1 MTDIVQTQPPLVKAQ
16 PPLVQAQPPLVQT
29 GICPSTTKR
38 LHKVLRPGYQL
49 ELGTTCHDGRP
60 ITESWRYKEAK
71 RRGISILG
79 KKPTV
84 GSMTM
89 KEKHELLVD
98 KYAPTSVEH
107 IIGHKD
113 AIQQITAWLSSWEPK
128 KPGLLITGPPG
139 IGKTSMIHC
148 IAQRQ
153 SYKVTEYNAS
163 DSRSISVLRGLI
175 SLGMK
180 RLQKEVV
187 VMDEIDGLSER
198 GGVGEIADLIRK
210 SLSPIICIANECPPK
225 LKPIV
230 SACTH
235 IKCSRPI
242 KSTIAAAVVAI
253 AKKENITI
261 SKADIETLC
270 EENGNDIRSILN
282 RLDFYR
288 GDLMGN
294 ANKDATLRLDLFS
307 ATQKLFHSRRL
318 SLDQAADFVY
328 VDYFMVPLM
337 VQEAYVAASKDSLDN
352 IVAAAEFISDGDL
365 FQRRLQKTQD
375 WSLLPQIVQTTV
387 AAARTVSGPAPFQI
401 FPQLLGKNS
410 KRMKHMRLMEDMS
423 RSQTCSK
430 KALRLDSAE
439 WYQQILLK
447 PLLVEKPNIKGTIQR
462 MMAMKLTRDDVLD
475 TLDNVLFT
483 PIEVPTKV
491 KTAFT
496 REYNKSVMP
505 VKKRK
510 RIMDSDSEEDEE
522 VKELDGEMELLNL

>member
-1 MTDIVQTQPPLVKAQ
+1 MNI
-16 PPLVQAQPPLVQT
+16 VQT
-29 GICPSTTKR
+29 GICPPTSQR

-71 RRGISILG
+71 RRGISILK

-84 GSMTM
+84 GSVTM

-113 AIQQITAWLSSWEPK
+113 AIQQITAWLSSWTYK
-128 KPGLLITGPPG
+128 KPGLFITGPPG

-148 IAQRQ
+148 IAESQG
-153 SYKVTEYNAS
+153 YKVTEYNAS

-180 RLQKEVV
+180 RLQQEVV

-235 IKCSRPI
+235 IKCSRPV
-242 KSTIAAAVVAI
+242 KSTIAAAIVAI
-253 AKKENITI
+253 AKKEHITI

-307 ATQKLFHSRRL
+307 ATQKLFHSRR
-318 SLDQAADFVY
+318 STLDQAADFVY

-337 VQEAYVAASKDSLDN
+337 VQEAYVAASKDSLEN
-352 IVAAAEFISDGDL
+352 MVTASEFISDGDL

-410 KRMKHMRLMEDMS
+410 KRMKHMRLMEELS
-423 RSQTCSK
+423 RSQHLSK

-439 WYQQILLK
+439 YYHRILLK
-447 PLLVEKPNIKGTIQR
+447 PLLVEKPDIKGTIQR
-462 MMAMKLTRDDVLD
+462 LEAMKLTRDDLLD
-475 TLDNVLFT
+475 TLNDVLFT
-483 PIEVPTKV
+483 PVEIPTKV

-496 REYNKSVMP
+496 REYNKSVAP
-505 VKKRK
+505 GIKRK
-510 RIMDSDSEEDEE
+510 RMDSDSEEDEE

>member
-1 MTDIVQTQPPLVKAQ
+1 MDIVQAQ

-29 GICPSTTKR
+29 GICPPTSQR
-38 LHKVLRPGYQL
+38 LHKVLRPGYTLQ
-49 ELGTTCHDGRP
+49 LGTTCHDGRP

-71 RRGISILG
+71 RRGISILA
-79 KKPTV
+79 KKPAV
-84 GSMTM
+84 GVPM
-89 KEKHELLVD
+89 KEKQELLVD
-98 KYAPTSVEH
+98 KYAPTSISN

-113 AIQQITAWLSSWEPK
+113 VIQQITAWLSTWSYK
-128 KPGLLITGPPG
+128 KPGLFITGPPG

-148 IAQRQ
+148 IAQSQ
-153 SYKVTEYNAS
+153 GYKVTEYNAS
-163 DSRSISVLRGLI
+163 DARSISVLRGLI

-180 RLQKEVV
+180 RLQQEVI

-210 SLSPIICIANECPPK
+210 SRSPMICIANECPPK

-235 IKCSRPI
+235 IKCSRPV
-242 KSTIAAAVVAI
+242 KSTIAAAIMAI
-253 AKKENITI
+253 AKKENITV
-261 SKADIETLC
+261 SKADIEKLC

-307 ATQKLFHSRRL
+307 ATQKLFHSRHTT
-318 SLDQAADFVY
+318 LDQAADFVY

-337 VQEAYVAASKDSLDN
+337 VQEAYVAASKGSLDD
-352 IVAAAEFISDGDL
+352 IVAASEFISDGDL
-365 FQRRLQKTQD
+365 FQRRLQKSQD
-375 WSLLPQIVQTTV
+375 WSLLPHIVQTTV
-387 AAARTVSGPAPFQI
+387 AAAHTVSGPAPFQI

-410 KRMKHMRLMEDMS
+410 KKMKHMRLLEDMS
-423 RSQTCSK
+423 RSQACSK
-430 KALRLDSAE
+430 KTLRLDSAE
-439 WYQQILLK
+439 WYHRILLK
-447 PLLVEKPNIKGTIQR
+447 PLLADKPDLKGTIQR
-462 MMAMKLTRDDVLD
+462 MEAMKLTRDDLLD
-475 TLDNVLFT
+475 TLNDVLFA
-483 PIEVPTKV
+483 PVEVPTKV

-505 VKKRK
+505 GVKKRK
-510 RIMDSDSEEDEE
+510 RLMMDSDSESDTSLEDED

>member
-1 MTDIVQTQPPLVKAQ
+1 MTDVQS
-16 PPLVQAQPPLVQT
+16 PLVQT
-29 GICPSTTKR
+29 GICPPSSHR
-38 LHKVLRPGYQL
+38 IHKVLRPGYTLQ
-49 ELGTTCHDGRP
+49 LGTTCHDGRP

-71 RRGISILG
+71 RRGIPITA
-79 KKPTV
+79 KRPKVDTPI
-84 GSMTM
+84 

-113 AIQQITAWLSSWEPK
+113 AIQQITTWLQTWEPM
-128 KPGLLITGPPG
+128 KPGLFITGPPG

-148 IAQRQ
+148 IAHSQG
-153 SYKVTEYNAS
+153 YNVTEYNAS
-163 DSRSISVLRGLI
+163 DSRSITVLRGLI

-210 SLSPIICIANECPPK
+210 SVTPIICIANECPPK
-225 LKPIV
+225 LKPIINA
-230 SACTH
+230 STH
-235 IKCSRPI
+235 IKCSRPV
-242 KSTIAAAVVAI
+242 KSTIANAIVAI

-261 SKADIETLC
+261 TKADIEKLC
-270 EENGNDIRSILN
+270 EENGNDIRSIIN

-288 GDLMGN
+288 GDLTSN

-307 ATQKLFHSRRL
+307 ASQKLIGNRRTT
-318 SLDQAADFVY
+318 LDQAADYVY

-337 VQEAYVAASKDSLDN
+337 VQEAYIAASKDSLDN
-352 IVAAAEFISDGDL
+352 IVRAAEFISDGDI
-365 FQRRLQKTQD
+365 FQKQLYKSQD

-410 KRMKHMRLMEDMS
+410 KKMKHMRLMEEMS
-423 RSQTCSK
+423 RSQQLSK
-430 KALRLDSAE
+430 KAMRLDCAE
-439 WYQQILLK
+439 WYQRILLR
-447 PLLVEKPNIKGTIQR
+447 PLLADKPDIKGTIQR
-462 MMAMKLTRDDVLD
+462 MEAMRLTRDDVLD
-475 TLDNVLFT
+475 TLHEVLST
-483 PIEVPTKV
+483 PVEVPTKV

-496 REYNKSVMP
+496 REYNKMMSGD

-510 RIMDSDSEEDEE
+510 RIIDSDEELDTSLEDEE

>member
-1 MTDIVQTQPPLVKAQ
+1 VELVRTITMDI
-16 PPLVQAQPPLVQT
+16 VQT

-49 ELGTTCHDGRP
+49 ELGTACHDGRP

-71 RRGISILG
+71 RLGISILR
-79 KKPTV
+79 KKPAV
-84 GSMTM
+84 GAVNHVMI
-89 KEKHELLVD
+89 EKQELLVD

-113 AIQQITAWLSSWEPK
+113 AIQQIMTWLSNWTYK
-128 KPGLLITGPPG
+128 KPGLFITGPPG

-148 IAQRQ
+148 IAQHQ
-153 SYKVTEYNAS
+153 GYKIAEYNAS
-163 DSRSISVLRGLI
+163 DARSISVLRGLI

-180 RLQKEVV
+180 RLQKEVI

-210 SLSPIICIANECPPK
+210 SPSPMICIANECPPK

-235 IKCSRPI
+235 IKCSRPV
-242 KSTIAAAVVAI
+242 KSTIATAIVAI

-261 SKADIETLC
+261 SKADIEKLC

-288 GDLMGN
+288 GNLMGN
-294 ANKDATLRLDLFS
+294 ADKDATLRLDLFS
-307 ATQKLFHSRRL
+307 ATQKLFGNRRTT
-318 SLDQAADFVY
+318 LDQAADFVY

-337 VQEAYVAASKDSLDN
+337 VQEAYIAASKGSLDD
-352 IVAAAEFISDGDL
+352 IVTAAEFISDGDL
-365 FQRRLQKTQD
+365 MQKRLYQSQD
-375 WSLLPQIVQTTV
+375 WSLLPHIVQTSV
-387 AAARTVSGPAPFQI
+387 AAARTVVGPAPFQI

-410 KRMKHMRLMEDMS
+410 KKMKHMRLLEDMS
-423 RSQTCSK
+423 RTQACSK
-430 KALRLDSAE
+430 KTLRLDCAE
-439 WYQQILLK
+439 WYHRILLK
-447 PLLVEKPNIKGTIQR
+447 PLLVEKPDIKGVIKR
-462 MMAMKLTRDDVLD
+462 IEAMKLTRDDLLD
-475 TLDNVLFT
+475 TLNDVLFT
-483 PIEVPTKV
+483 PVEVPTKV

-505 VKKRK
+505 GLKRK
-510 RIMDSDSEEDEE
+510 RMADSDSDSDSED
-522 VKELDGEMELLNL
+522 VKELDGEMELLNLL

>member
-1 MTDIVQTQPPLVKAQ
+1 MTE
-16 PPLVQAQPPLVQT
+16 LVQAQPPLVQT
-29 GICPSTTKR
+29 GICPSTTTR

-71 RRGISILG
+71 RLGIPILK

-84 GSMTM
+84 GTVHHVI

-148 IAQRQ
+148 IAQHQ
-153 SYKVTEYNAS
+153 GYKITEYNAS

-210 SLSPIICIANECPPK
+210 SPSPMICIANECPPK

-235 IKCSRPI
+235 IKCSRPV
-242 KSTIAAAVVAI
+242 KSTIATAIVAI

-288 GDLMGN
+288 GDLMGD

-307 ATQKLFHSRRL
+307 ATQKLIGNRRTT
-318 SLDQAADFVY
+318 LDQAADFVY

-337 VQEAYVAASKDSLDN
+337 VQEAYVAASKGSLED
-352 IVAAAEFISDGDL
+352 IVTASEFISDGDL

-410 KRMKHMRLMEDMS
+410 KRMKHMRLMEEMS
-423 RSQTCSK
+423 RSQACSK
-430 KALRLDSAE
+430 KALRLDCAE

-447 PLLVEKPNIKGTIQR
+447 PLLVEKPDIKGTMKR
-462 MMAMKLTRDDVLD
+462 MEVIKLTRDDVLD
-475 TLDNVLFT
+475 TLNDVLFT
-483 PIEVPTKV
+483 PIEIPTKV
-491 KTAFT
+491 KTSFT
-496 REYNKSVMP
+496 REYNKSVAP
-505 VKKRK
+505 AKKRK
-510 RIMDSDSEEDEE
+510 RMADSDSEDEDDE
-522 VKELDGEMELLNL
+522 VEELDGEMELLNL